1 MGDGMGVS
9 RIAQIFLPF
18 FAGAIP
24 GAIKIGGD
32 GGDPMT
38 VRAVAGR
45 ATTDVNDPHPLRHK
59 IFGADLF
66 LAPIDLFIFHS
77 LARAAGDNESGPA
90 CGQDLKTP
98 S

>member
-45 ATTDVNDPHPLRHK
+45 ATTDVNYPRPLRHE
-59 IFGADLF
+59 IFCADLL
-66 LAPIDLFIFHS
+66 LAPIDPFIFHA
-77 LARAAGDNESGPA
+77 LARAAGEKESGPA
-90 CGQDLKTP
+90 GGQDLETP